1 MTARID
7 LSCDDLSRLIDGLEG
22 TSHLDSTDEEQK
34 HTDELL
40 ARLTLIFE
48 EEMNHKQAIQQI
60 ADVVF
65 S

>member
-1 MTARID
+1 MTARVD

-22 TSHLDSTDEEQK
+22 TSQHDNTEKEQQ

-40 ARLTLIFE
+40 ARLVLIFE
-48 EEMNHKQAIQQI
+48 EEMEHQVAIKQI